1 MLRFETKIKGTK
13 KYIIY
18 LERLVKSHISIIINL
33 KVGNAKTEIEWSKK
47 VIESKQ
53 IRRPHLLLFV
63 FI

>member
-1 MLRFETKIKGTK
+1 MLRFETIIKGTK
-13 KYIIY
+13 KNIY
-18 LERLVKSHISIIINL
+18 LEGLFKSHISIIINL